1 MCGPAHIRMQST
13 ASEVQI
19 ARTAAELHA
28 ALAAPREAGP
38 VALVPTMGA
47 LHEGH
52 LRLLDRARALAQT
65 VVMSVFVNPLQ
76 FGPGE
81 DFARYP
87 RDLDSDAALA
97 AGRGADLLFAP
108 TEREIYGDSR
118 GVTIAPGPLAERWE
132 GAIRPGHF
140 AGVLTVVGKL
150 FHLVSPQTAVFGQ
163 KDIQQA
169 TLVRAMAC
177 DLDFPVEVVIAPTV
191 RDADGLALS
200 SRNAYLRPEERAVAL
215 VLPRALVALKEAFE
229 QGERAADTLVATA
242 RRALD
247 EAPGLRLDYLAVV
260 DPRHLAPVAAAA
272 DGSIAMAAARVGA
285 TRLLDNVI
293 LGVR

>member
-1 MCGPAHIRMQST
+1 M
-13 ASEVQI
+13 
-19 ARTAAELHA
+19 
-28 ALAAPREAGP
+28 LATRRESGA

-52 LRLLDRARALAQT
+52 LRLLDQASALAQT

-87 RDLDSDAALA
+87 RDLDRDAALA

-108 TEREIYGDSR
+108 TEREIYGDSM
-118 GVTIAPGPLAERWE
+118 GVTISPGPLAERWE

-150 FHLVSPQTAVFGQ
+150 FHLVGPQIALFGQ

-169 TLVRAMAC
+169 TLVRAMAR
-177 DLDFPVEVVIAPTV
+177 DLDFPVEVVMAPTV
-191 RDADGLALS
+191 RDSDGLALS

-215 VLPRALVALKEAFE
+215 ALPRALVALTEAFE
-229 QGERAADTLVATA
+229 QGERTADTLVGVA
-242 RRALD
+242 RRVLD

-260 DPRHLAPVAAAA
+260 DPWHLAPVAAAT
-272 DGSIAMAAARVGA
+272 DGSIVMAAARVGA

-293 LGVR
+293 LEVR